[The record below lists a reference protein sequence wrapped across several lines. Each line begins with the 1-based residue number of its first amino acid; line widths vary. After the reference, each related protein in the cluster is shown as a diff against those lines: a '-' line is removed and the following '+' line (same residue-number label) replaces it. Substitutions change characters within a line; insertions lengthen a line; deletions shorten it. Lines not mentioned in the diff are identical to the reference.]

1 MRRSASGSVS
11 LSDGHGAW
19 ALAEEMVHK
28 ESSLVSLDLKGN
40 ALGDE
45 GASAI
50 ADILAEV
57 PSLEL
62 VNLASNEIEEEG
74 GVALAECFE
83 EGDFSSRATV
93 LTIILESNFGITES
107 VRTRLENATASNVE
121 VVRVK
126 LSPFK
131 VLETGFGR

>member
-1 MRRSASGSVS
+1 
-11 LSDGHGAW
+11 
-19 ALAEEMVHK
+19 MVHK

-93 LTIILESNFGITES
+93 LTIILESNSGITES